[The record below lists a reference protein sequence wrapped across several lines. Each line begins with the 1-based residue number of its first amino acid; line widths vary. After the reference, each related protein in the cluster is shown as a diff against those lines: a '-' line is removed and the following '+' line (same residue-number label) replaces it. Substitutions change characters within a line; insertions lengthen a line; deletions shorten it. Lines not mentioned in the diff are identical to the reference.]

1 MVRGVEK
8 GLVGMHA
15 NEVFCASCKFYTKS
29 VRRRGWFKPNDRDTT
44 GVEGTTT
51 DDDLDVGVSVS
62 HDGGGGWRVKSD

>member
-1 MVRGVEK
+1 MVGGVEK

-15 NEVFCASCKFYTKS
+15 NEVFCASCKFYTS
-29 VRRRGWFKPNDRDTT
+29 VRRRGWFKPNDKDTT

-62 HDGGGGWRVKSD
+62 HE